1 MIDIIKYGE
10 FKPVGKQKKKHQII
24 LTHTSRNIND
34 YLQSL
39 KFRYNGNF
47 KRIPN
52 YIITRDGKIIQLLG
66 NTEHSEYFKDPNIN
80 RNSIIVSLEN
90 LGWLQKEPLTD
101 HYINWIGDIYKG
113 NVFEKKWRDYNFWQ
127 PYTNEQII
135 KTAQLCKMLCK
146 DLEIPNKFVGHNVKV
161 DGIELFQGVTTRSNY
176 HQRYTD
182 VSPAFDFDTFKKELE
197 NEQLHEREV

>member
-10 FKPVGKQKKKHQII
+10 FKPVGKQKKKRQII
-24 LTHTSRNIND
+24 LAHTSRNIND

-39 KFRYNGNF
+39 KFRFNGNF

-52 YIITRDGKIIQLLG
+52 YIITREGKIIQLLG

-80 RNSIIVSLEN
+80 RNSIIISLEN

-113 NVFEKKWRDYNFWQ
+113 EVFKKKWRDYFFWQ
-127 PYTNEQII
+127 PYTETQIENLGLLCKELFEIGNIKPQII
-135 KTAQLCKMLCK
+135 
-146 DLEIPNKFVGHNVKV
+146 EHNTKIN
-161 DGIELFQGVTTRSNY
+161 GIEKYCGVVTKSNFSID
-176 HQRYTD
+176 YTD
-182 VSPAFDFDTFKKELE
+182 VSPAFEFNELLKNIE
-197 NEQLHEREV
+197 NEQFAR

>member
-1 MIDIIKYGE
+1 MIDITKYGE
-10 FKPVGKQKKKHQII
+10 FNPVGKQKKKHQII

-101 HYINWIGDIYKG
+101 HYINWIGDIYNGK
-113 NVFEKKWRDYNFWQ
+113 VLEKKWRDYFFWQ
-127 PYTNEQII
+127 PYTEEQVQSTYSLCGKLLKELKI
-135 KTAQLCKMLCK
+135 KSQIV
-146 DLEIPNKFVGHNVKV
+146 EHNAKIA
-161 DGIELFQGVTTRSNY
+161 GIEKFIGIVSKSNFDIN
-176 HQRYTD
+176 YTD
-182 VSPAFDFDTFKKELE
+182 LSPAFNFNELLKNIE
-197 NEQLHEREV
+197 NE

>member
-1 MIDIIKYGE
+1 MTDIIKYGE

-39 KFRYNGNF
+39 KFRFNGDF

-52 YIITRDGKIIQLLG
+52 YIITREGKIIQLLG

-113 NVFEKKWRDYNFWQ
+113 NVFEKKWRDYFFWH
-127 PYTNEQII
+127 PYTESQI
-135 KTAQLCKMLCK
+135 KNLELLCKELFETVK
-146 DLEIPNKFVGHNVKV
+146 IKPQVVEHNTKIN
-161 DGIELFQGVTTRSNY
+161 GIEKYCGIVTKSNFSVD
-176 HQRYTD
+176 YTD
-182 VSPAFDFDTFKKELE
+182 VSPAFKFNEFLKKIE
-197 NEQLHEREV
+197 NE

>member
-39 KFRYNGNF
+39 KFRFNGGF

-52 YIITRDGKIIQLLG
+52 YIITREGKILQLLG
-66 NTEHSEYFKDPNIN
+66 NSEHSEYFKDPNIN
-80 RNSIIVSLEN
+80 RNSIIISLEN

-101 HYINWIGDIYKG
+101 YYINWIGDIYKG
-113 NVFEKKWRDYNFWQ
+113 KVFERKWREYFFWE
-127 PYTNEQII
+127 PYTDKQLDSTALLCDKLFNELTIKRQII
-135 KTAQLCKMLCK
+135 
-146 DLEIPNKFVGHNVKV
+146 EHNTKIS
-161 DGIELFQGVTTRSNY
+161 GIEKYKGVVTKSNFDVKF
-176 HQRYTD
+176 TD
-182 VSPAFDFDTFKKELE
+182 VSPAFKLDEL
-197 NEQLHEREV
+197 

>member
-39 KFRYNGNF
+39 KFRFNGDF

-52 YIITRDGKIIQLLG
+52 YIITREGKIIQLLG

-80 RNSIIVSLEN
+80 RNSIIISLEN

-113 NVFEKKWRDYNFWQ
+113 NVFEKKWRDYFFWQ
-127 PYTNEQII
+127 PYTEKQVLSTNSLCDKLLKEMKIKPQIVEHNTKI
-135 KTAQLCKMLCK
+135 VGV
-146 DLEIPNKFVGHNVKV
+146 EKFVGVVSK
-161 DGIELFQGVTTRSNY
+161 SNFDTN
-176 HQRYTD
+176 YTD
-182 VSPAFDFDTFKKELE
+182 LSPAFNFNELLKNIE
-197 NEQLHEREV
+197 NE

>member
-1 MIDIIKYGE
+1 MTDIIKYGE

-39 KFRYNGNF
+39 NFRFNGDF

-52 YIITRDGKIIQLLG
+52 YIITREGKIIQLLG

-80 RNSIIVSLEN
+80 RNSIIISLEN

-113 NVFEKKWRDYNFWQ
+113 NVFEKKWRDYFFWQ
-127 PYTNEQII
+127 PYTEEQLQSVNSLCDKLLKELKI
-135 KTAQLCKMLCK
+135 KPQIV
-146 DLEIPNKFVGHNVKV
+146 EHNTKIA
-161 DGIELFQGVTTRSNY
+161 GIEKYVGIVSKSNFDTI
-176 HQRYTD
+176 YTD
-182 VSPAFDFDTFKKELE
+182 LSPAFNFNELLKNIE
-197 NEQLHEREV
+197 NE

>member
-1 MIDIIKYGE
+1 MIDIIKYGD

-39 KFRYNGNF
+39 KFRFNGSF

-52 YIITRDGKIIQLLG
+52 YIITREGKVIQLLG

-101 HYINWIGDIYKG
+101 HYINWIGDIYNGK
-113 NVFEKKWRDYNFWQ
+113 VFEKKWRDYFFWQ
-127 PYTNEQII
+127 PYTEEQVKTTSSLCGKLLKDMKI
-135 KTAQLCKMLCK
+135 KSQIV
-146 DLEIPNKFVGHNVKV
+146 EHNTKIV
-161 DGIELFQGVTTRSNY
+161 GIEKYIGIVSKSNFDMN
-176 HQRYTD
+176 YTD
-182 VSPAFDFDTFKKELE
+182 LSPAFNFNELLKNIE
-197 NEQLHEREV
+197 NE

>member
-39 KFRYNGNF
+39 KFRFNGDF

-52 YIITRDGKIIQLLG
+52 YIITREGKILQLLG

-80 RNSIIVSLEN
+80 RNSIIISLEN

-101 HYINWIGDIYKG
+101 YYINWIGDIYKG
-113 NVFEKKWRDYNFWQ
+113 NVFEKKWRDYYFWQ
-127 PYTNEQII
+127 PYTESQI
-135 KTAQLCKMLCK
+135 KNLGLLCK
-146 DLEIPNKFVGHNVKV
+146 DLFENIGIKPQVVEHNTK
-161 DGIELFQGVTTRSNY
+161 ITGVEKYGGVVTKSNFSLD
-176 HQRYTD
+176 YTD
-182 VSPAFDFDTFKKELE
+182 VSPAFKFNELLKKIE
-197 NEQLHEREV
+197 NE

>member
-39 KFRYNGNF
+39 KFRFNGGF

-52 YIITRDGKIIQLLG
+52 YIITREGKIIQLLG

-80 RNSIIVSLEN
+80 RNSIIISLEN

-101 HYINWIGDIYKG
+101 YYINWIGDIYKG
-113 NVFEKKWRDYNFWQ
+113 NVFEKKWRDYFFWQ
-127 PYTNEQII
+127 PYTEEQV
-135 KTAQLCKMLCK
+135 KSVSSLCKKLLK
-146 DLEIPNKFVGHNVKV
+146 DIKIKSQIVEHNTKIV
-161 DGIELFQGVTTRSNY
+161 GIEKYVGIVSKSNFDMN
-176 HQRYTD
+176 YTD
-182 VSPAFDFDTFKKELE
+182 LSPAFNFNELLKNIE
-197 NEQLHEREV
+197 NE

>member
-39 KFRYNGNF
+39 KFRFNGDF

-52 YIITRDGKIIQLLG
+52 YIITREGKIIQLLG
-66 NTEHSEYFKDPNIN
+66 NTEHSEYFKDPNVN
-80 RNSIIVSLEN
+80 RNSITISLEN

-113 NVFEKKWRDYNFWQ
+113 DVFEKKWRDYFFWQ
-127 PYTNEQII
+127 PYTETQVNNLGL
-135 KTAQLCKMLCK
+135 LCKELF
-146 DLEIPNKFVGHNVKV
+146 ENVKIKPQIV
-161 DGIELFQGVTTRSNY
+161 EHNTKISGIEKYCGIVTKSNFSVD
-176 HQRYTD
+176 YTD
-182 VSPAFDFDTFKKELE
+182 VSPAFKFNELLKKIE
-197 NEQLHEREV
+197 NE